1 MSDFFFVIPL
11 KIKYYKL
18 SRVER
23 LFVLRPVATSTAS
36 RSSISGLT
44 TKRLTSTLYDI
55 IIILFGLKASLYVLI
70 M

>member
-1 MSDFFFVIPL
+1 MSDFFFVIRL